1 MRLDQ
6 AVASLLGVSRNR
18 AQFFVKHG
26 LVRVGSAICLTCSR
40 DVGEDSSLIQV
51 ESNPQ
56 L

>member
-26 LVRVGSAICLTCSR
+26 LVRVGSTICLTCSR